1 VTHPPS
7 TTINL
12 LEADTRARTA
22 RHIIDAFSI
31 VFPTL
36 AGFWHQIDDA
46 LADTPVLT
54 AEIADLRAQLS
65 ECRLDRAN
73 LAAAGRAT
81 ITTHHNGELDPLSYL
96 RDELHAQG
104 FASGRGHP

>member
-1 VTHPPS
+1 VTDGPS

-12 LEADTRARTA
+12 LEADTRAQTA
-22 RHIIDAFSI
+22 RHIIDGFSI

-36 AGFWHQIDDA
+36 AGFWDQIDGA
-46 LADTPVLT
+46 LADTLVLT
-54 AEIADLRAQLS
+54 AEISDLRTRLT

-81 ITTHHNGELDPLSYL
+81 ITAHHDGEADPLGYL

-104 FASGRGHP
+104 FAPGGGRQ

>member
-1 VTHPPS
+1 MTHPPS
-7 TTINL
+7 TTIDL

-22 RHIIDAFSI
+22 RHIIDGFSV

-36 AGFWHQIDDA
+36 ADFWRQIDGA

-54 AEIADLRAQLS
+54 AEIADLRTRLS
-65 ECRLDRAN
+65 EYRLDRAN
-73 LAAAGRAT
+73 LAAAGQAT
-81 ITTHHNGELDPLSYL
+81 ITAHHDGETNPLSYL

-104 FASGRGHP
+104 FAPGWGQQ

>member
-1 VTHPPS
+1 VTHPSS
-7 TTINL
+7 TAINL
-12 LEADTRARTA
+12 LEADTRAQTA
-22 RHIIDAFSI
+22 RYIIDGFSI

-36 AGFWHQIDDA
+36 AGFWDRIDGA

-54 AEIADLRAQLS
+54 AEIADLRTRLS

-81 ITTHHNGELDPLSYL
+81 ITAHHNGEADPLGYL
-96 RDELHAQG
+96 RDELRAQG
-104 FASGRGHP
+104 FAAELGHQ